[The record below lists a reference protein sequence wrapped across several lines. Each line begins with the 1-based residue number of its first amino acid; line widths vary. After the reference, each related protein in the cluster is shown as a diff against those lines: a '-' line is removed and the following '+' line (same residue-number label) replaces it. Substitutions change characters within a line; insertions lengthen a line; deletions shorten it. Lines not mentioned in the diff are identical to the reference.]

1 MQSEVLVEEEVAP
14 KIMVLLAVAED
25 IPEGVVVH
33 IQIKPV
39 GVEARTVVAQDAKV
53 LLEET
58 TMTTDL

>member
-1 MQSEVLVEEEVAP
+1 MLSEVLVEEEVAP
-14 KIMVLLAVAED
+14 KIMVLLEVAED

-39 GVEARTVVAQDAKV
+39 GVEARTVVARDAKV

-58 TMTTDL
+58 KMTTDL